1 MKERVVSEVEKNR
14 DKVLALSDY
23 LIENP
28 EIAMEEHKASAK
40 LSDYLRSEGFE
51 VEENLAFMATAFR
64 ATKKNGEGPRIAFL
78 AEYDALPGYGH
89 ACGHNLIAAMSVG
102 AGVALASILDTCKGE
117 VSIIG
122 TPAEEI
128 GEGKPYLIE
137 KGIFDGYDAAMMI
150 HPFSQTCADPVV
162 TTIGGY
168 DFTFEGKTAHAGA
181 KPFAGINALDA
192 VVMLYNGVSVLRQQ
206 LKDGTRIHGIVL
218 DGGTAVNSIPDRCRI
233 RLEVRA
239 EELDYY
245 NEVVEKV
252 INCAKGAA
260 LATGCKLEYRQF
272 ERTCRGLNEN
282 PVLVKIFRDKLAELG
297 IQEGPPVFGG
307 STDMGDVSYTLPAIH
322 PFLKCVENDEFLH
335 TQEFLEAMKKPYAKE
350 SAVTGM
356 KLLALT
362 GLALFENPKLINE
375 LKA

>member
-1 MKERVVSEVEKNR
+1 MKDRIFSEVEKNK
-14 DKVLALSDY
+14 DGILAVSDY
-23 LIENP
+23 LMENP
-28 EIAMEEHKASAK
+28 EIAMEERMAAAR
-40 LSDYLRSEGFE
+40 LAEYLRSEGFE
-51 VEENLAFMATAFR
+51 VEENLAGMATAFR
-64 ATKKNGEGPRIAFL
+64 ATKKNGEGPKLAFL

-102 AGVALASILDTCKGE
+102 AGTALASILDTCQGE

-122 TPAEEI
+122 TPGEEI

-137 KGIFDGYDAAMMI
+137 KGVFDGYDAAMMV
-150 HPFSQTCADPVV
+150 HPFSSTCADPVV

-181 KPFAGINALDA
+181 KPFEGVNALDA

-206 LKDGTRIHGIVL
+206 LRDGTRIHGIVL
-218 DGGTAVNSIPDRCRI
+218 DGGTVVNSIPDRCRI

-239 EELDYY
+239 RELDYY
-245 NEVVEKV
+245 NEVAEKV
-252 INCAKGAA
+252 INCAKAAA
-260 LATGCKLEYRQF
+260 LATGCRLEYSQF
-272 ERTCRGLNEN
+272 ERTCLGLNEN
-282 PVLVKIFRDKLAELG
+282 PVLVKIFREKLAELG
-297 IQEGPPVFGG
+297 IPEGPPVFGG
-307 STDMGDVSYTLPAIH
+307 STDMGDVSCKLPAIH
-322 PFLKCVENDEFLH
+322 PFLKCAENDEFPH
-335 TQEFLEAMKKPYAKE
+335 TEEFLEAMKKSYARE

-362 GLALFENPKLINE
+362 GLALFENPELIDK

>member
-1 MKERVVSEVEKNR
+1 
-14 DKVLALSDY
+14 
-23 LIENP
+23 
-28 EIAMEEHKASAK
+28 
-40 LSDYLRSEGFE
+40 
-51 VEENLAFMATAFR
+51 
-64 ATKKNGEGPRIAFL
+64 
-78 AEYDALPGYGH
+78 
-89 ACGHNLIAAMSVG
+89 
-102 AGVALASILDTCKGE
+102 
-117 VSIIG
+117 
-122 TPAEEI
+122 
-128 GEGKPYLIE
+128 
-137 KGIFDGYDAAMMI
+137 
-150 HPFSQTCADPVV
+150 
-162 TTIGGY
+162 
-168 DFTFEGKTAHAGA
+168 
-181 KPFAGINALDA
+181 
-192 VVMLYNGVSVLRQQ
+192 
-206 LKDGTRIHGIVL
+206 VL

>member
-1 MKERVVSEVEKNR
+1 MKDRIFSEVEKNK
-14 DKVLALSDY
+14 DGILAVSDY
-23 LIENP
+23 LMENP
-28 EIAMEEHKASAK
+28 EIAMEERKAADR
-40 LSDYLRSEGFE
+40 LAEYLRSEGFE
-51 VEENLAFMATAFR
+51 VEENLAGMATAFR
-64 ATKKNGEGPRIAFL
+64 ATKKNGEGPKLAFL

-102 AGVALASILDTCKGE
+102 AGTALASILDTYQGE

-122 TPAEEI
+122 TPGEEI

-137 KGIFDGYDAAMMI
+137 KGVFDGYDAAMMV
-150 HPFSQTCADPVV
+150 HPFSSTCADPVV

-181 KPFAGINALDA
+181 KPFEGVNALDA

-206 LKDGTRIHGIVL
+206 LRDGTRIHGIVL
-218 DGGTAVNSIPDRCRI
+218 DGGTVVNSIPDRCGI

-239 EELDYY
+239 RELDYY
-245 NEVVEKV
+245 NEVTEKV
-252 INCAKGAA
+252 INCAKAAA
-260 LATGCKLEYRQF
+260 LATGCRLEYSQF
-272 ERTCRGLNEN
+272 ERTCLGLNEN
-282 PVLVKIFRDKLAELG
+282 PVLVKIFREKLAELG
-297 IQEGPPVFGG
+297 ISEGPPVFGG
-307 STDMGDVSYTLPAIH
+307 STDMGDVSCKLPAIH
-322 PFLKCVENDEFLH
+322 PFLKCAENDEFPH
-335 TQEFLEAMKKPYAKE
+335 TEEFLEAMKKPYARE

-362 GLALFENPKLINE
+362 GLAFFENPELIDK

>member
-1 MKERVVSEVEKNR
+1 MKDRIFSEVEKNK
-14 DKVLALSDY
+14 DGILAVSDY
-23 LIENP
+23 LMENP
-28 EIAMEEHKASAK
+28 EIAMEERKAADK
-40 LSDYLRSEGFE
+40 LAEYLKSEGFE
-51 VEENLAFMATAFR
+51 VEENLAGMATAFR
-64 ATKKNGEGPRIAFL
+64 ATKKNGEGPKLAFL

-102 AGVALASILDTCKGE
+102 AGMALASLLDTYQGE

-122 TPAEEI
+122 TPGEEI

-137 KGIFDGYDAAMMI
+137 KGVFDGYDAAMMV
-150 HPFSQTCADPVV
+150 HPFSSTCADPVV

-181 KPFAGINALDA
+181 KPFEGVNALDA

-206 LKDGTRIHGIVL
+206 LRDGTRIHGIVL
-218 DGGTAVNSIPDRCRI
+218 DGGTVVNSIPDRCRI

-239 EELDYY
+239 RELDYY
-245 NEVVEKV
+245 NEVTEKV
-252 INCAKGAA
+252 INCAKAAA
-260 LATGCKLEYRQF
+260 LATGCRLEYSQF
-272 ERTCRGLNEN
+272 ERTCLGLNEN
-282 PVLVKIFRDKLAELG
+282 PVLVKIFRERLAELG
-297 IQEGPPVFGG
+297 ISEGPPVFGG
-307 STDMGDVSYTLPAIH
+307 STDMGDVSCKLPAIH
-322 PFLKCVENDEFLH
+322 PFLKCAENDEFPH
-335 TQEFLEAMKKPYAKE
+335 TEEFLEAMKKPYARE

-362 GLALFENPKLINE
+362 GLALFENPELIDK

>member
-1 MKERVVSEVEKNR
+1 MKDRIFSEVEKNK
-14 DKVLALSDY
+14 DGILAVSDY
-23 LIENP
+23 LMENP
-28 EIAMEEHKASAK
+28 EIAMEERKAADR
-40 LSDYLRSEGFE
+40 LAEYLRSEGFE
-51 VEENLAFMATAFR
+51 VEENLAGMATAFR
-64 ATKKNGEGPRIAFL
+64 ATKKNGEGPKLAFL

-102 AGVALASILDTCKGE
+102 AGTALASILDTYQGE

-122 TPAEEI
+122 TPGEEI

-137 KGIFDGYDAAMMI
+137 KGVFDGYDAAMMV
-150 HPFSQTCADPVV
+150 HPFSSTCADPVV

-181 KPFAGINALDA
+181 KPFEGVNALDA

-218 DGGTAVNSIPDRCRI
+218 DGGTVVNSIPDRCGI

-239 EELDYY
+239 RELDYY
-245 NEVVEKV
+245 NEVTEKV
-252 INCAKGAA
+252 INCAKAAA
-260 LATGCKLEYRQF
+260 LATGCRLEYSQF
-272 ERTCRGLNEN
+272 ERTCLGLNEN
-282 PVLVKIFRDKLAELG
+282 PVLVKIFREKLAELG
-297 IQEGPPVFGG
+297 ISEGPPVFGG
-307 STDMGDVSYTLPAIH
+307 STDMGDVSCKLPAIH
-322 PFLKCVENDEFLH
+322 PFLKCAENDEFPH
-335 TQEFLEAMKKPYAKE
+335 TEEFLEAMKKPYARE

-362 GLALFENPKLINE
+362 GLALFENPELIDK